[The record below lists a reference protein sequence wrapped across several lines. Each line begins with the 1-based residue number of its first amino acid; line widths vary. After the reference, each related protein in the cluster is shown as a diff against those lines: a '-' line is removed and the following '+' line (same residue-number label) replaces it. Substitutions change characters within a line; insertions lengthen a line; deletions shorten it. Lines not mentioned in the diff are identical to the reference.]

1 MIFQLKH
8 CFKAYNFKFSLS
20 LSYSLS
26 KDLSTV
32 VRNWKIFFL
41 QWQASSK
48 WEGICN
54 VMCKTS
60 LILIVAFG
68 YDIFGVYWPSTDDG
82 NLYTI
87 NFRAKISLK
96 IWIPRCLN
104 LINTDFII
112 AIFSSLSPDP
122 SFIIAAFYQI
132 FVFLSPRTPRASP
145 IVSLDITESESR
157 SSPLIPFISSAET
170 TGLRYPF
177 RCFVVYCRASR
188 SSGLSP
194 STAAAKDEVRLC
206 VFVACVCLC
215 LSAFRRFSL
224 FIFIIVFIFPSFCVC
239 VSLKSIDLFT
249 TLSIY

>member
-60 LILIVAFG
+60 LILILAFG

-96 IWIPRCLN
+96 IWWIPRCLN

-112 AIFSSLSPDP
+112 AIYFFSLSRPVFYHCSILSNICLFITEDAP
-122 SFIIAAFYQI
+122 CLSHCITGHNGKRIEVFSFDSLYI
-132 FVFLSPRTPRASP
+132 FGRDHRASL
-145 IVSLDITESESR
+145 SL
-157 SSPLIPFISSAET
+157 PM
-170 TGLRYPF
+170 
-177 RCFVVYCRASR
+177 
-188 SSGLSP
+188 
-194 STAAAKDEVRLC
+194 LC
-206 VFVACVCLC
+206 
-215 LSAFRRFSL
+215 SL
-224 FIFIIVFIFPSFCVC
+224 
-239 VSLKSIDLFT
+239 L
-249 TLSIY
+249 